1 MIMLDRLR
9 RLIQQQLAPSQAGRE
24 RASERQLILQASL
37 LARDNRSRTALPG
50 LHEAGFAAFS
60 QWGEDGMLDWLI
72 ERLPGIPR
80 SFVEFGVGDYRE
92 SNTRLLLQLRN
103 WRGLVIDGSAAHIA
117 DIRSQELYW
126 RHELTAL
133 QSFIDRDNINTL
145 IAAGGMRGEIG
156 LLSVDID
163 GNDYWV
169 WQAIDVVQPAIVVAE
184 FNAVFGDRHALT
196 VPYRADF
203 QRGRAHHSQLYFG
216 ASLPALFK
224 LGRSKG
230 YRFIGTGLFGCNGFF
245 IREDLVD
252 KVLPALEGIWAFP
265 TRAREARDEQGQLL
279 FTIGAARATTI
290 ATMPVVDFA
299 NSREVALGE
308 LGELYSPQWAAGE
321 GVRL

>member
-1 MIMLDRLR
+1 M
-9 RLIQQQLAPSQAGRE
+9 IQQKIALSQVGLE
-24 RASERQLILQASL
+24 RKSERLLILQASL
-37 LARDNRSRTALPG
+37 MARENRSRTTLPR
-50 LHEAGFAAFS
+50 LHEAGFCAFS
-60 QWGEDGMLDWLI
+60 QWDEDGILDWLI

-103 WRGLVIDGSAAHIA
+103 WSGMVIDGSAAHIL

-133 QSFIDRDNINTL
+133 QAFIDRDNINML
-145 IAAGGMRGEIG
+145 IASGGMSGEIG

-184 FNAVFGDRHALT
+184 FNAVFGDRHDLT

-216 ASLPALFK
+216 ASLPALVK
-224 LGRSKG
+224 LGCSKG
-230 YRFIGTGLFGCNGFF
+230 YRFIGTGLFGCNAFF
-245 IREDLVD
+245 IREDLAN

-265 TRAREARDEQGQLL
+265 TLAREARNEQGQLI
-279 FTIGAARATTI
+279 FTSGLLRAATI
-290 ATMPVVDFA
+290 AALPVVDLA
-299 NSREVALGE
+299 RGLEVALGE
-308 LGELYSPQWAAGE
+308 LGELYSQEWAAGK
-321 GVRL
+321 GLRL